1 MHYGK
6 WLAPLLF
13 AALSILSTAAFANT
27 QSVYVLGPGDL
38 KSEGAPPSESQILEV
53 FYSASS
59 AGATGVQVQM
69 CFDSAVLEIN
79 FDPTY
84 TDNFLT
90 QGRQEDTDN
99 KDNDAETD
107 VCVIAS
113 LVSFSGSFDGGQS
126 EFELGDLQVTNIS
139 CLTTGS
145 RVINSL
151 VSTSAAGFVAGAA
164 DVFTVDLMT
173 SYILGTG
180 GDDVLVGSFGDD
192 TFRGGEGSDEIYD
205 HCDNDD

>member
-6 WLAPLLF
+6 WFASLLF
-13 AALSILSTAAFANT
+13 AAVSILSTAAFANT

-69 CFDSAVLEIN
+69 CFDSAVLELS
-79 FDPTY
+79 FAVTY
-84 TDNFLT
+84 TENFFRL
-90 QGRQEDTDN
+90 GLEGDGAPPLCDSACVADTAN
-99 KDNDAETD
+99 KDNDADTD
-107 VCVIAS
+107 TCMVAS
-113 LVSFSGSFDGGQS
+113 WVSFSGNFDGGQS
-126 EFELGDLQVTNIS
+126 EFKLGDLQVTNIS
-139 CLTTGS
+139 GLTTGS

-192 TFRGGEGSDEIYD
+192 TF
-205 HCDNDD
+205 

>member
-113 LVSFSGSFDGGQS
+113 WAASVEVLMAASLNSS
-126 EFELGDLQVTNIS
+126 LG
-139 CLTTGS
+139 
-145 RVINSL
+145 
-151 VSTSAAGFVAGAA
+151 
-164 DVFTVDLMT
+164 
-173 SYILGTG
+173 
-180 GDDVLVGSFGDD
+180 
-192 TFRGGEGSDEIYD
+192 IYK
-205 HCDNDD
+205 

>member
-6 WLAPLLF
+6 WFASLLF
-13 AALSILSTAAFANT
+13 AAVSILSTAAFANT

-38 KSEGAPPSESQILEV
+38 KSVGAAPSESQTLEV

-59 AGATGVQVQM
+59 AGVSGVQVQM
-69 CFDSAVLEIN
+69 CFDSAVLELS
-79 FDPTY
+79 FAVTY
-84 TDNFLT
+84 TENFFLQALQADT
-90 QGRQEDTDN
+90 ANKDSDADTD
-99 KDNDAETD
+99 T
-107 VCVIAS
+107 CIIAS
-113 LVSFSGSFDGGQS
+113 WASFSGNFDGGQS
-126 EFELGDLQVTNIS
+126 KFKLGDLQVTNIS
-139 CLTTGS
+139 GLTTGS

-205 HCDNDD
+205 HRDNA